1 MRTFGAIAFNNR
13 CVSVF
18 LPIYFLLLILNKLIE
33 LHWYWSDDTMTF
45 LVTQPQCTQNV
56 HLRSKMFKS
65 SRRRYFIK
73 KAALFSIFTWEH
85 LCWILFFFKEVVDLQ
100 TCNLIKKRLQHRCFP
115 VNILKSTEHLFW
127 RTYSNGC
134 FWMPHKRNTYV
145 LFRSFIHSSFMKV
158 SVEEYISSPI
168 TAAFLHERCS

>member
-13 CVSVF
+13 CVSAF

-56 HLRSKMFKS
+56 RLRSKMFKS

-85 LCWILFFFKEVVDLQ
+85 LCWILFFLMKLHTFKLATLLKRD
-100 TCNLIKKRLQHRCFP
+100 CNTGVFLW
-115 VNILKSTEHLFW
+115 TFW
-127 RTYSNGC
+127 NQQ
-134 FWMPHKRNTYV
+134 NTY
-145 LFRSFIHSSFMKV
+145 F
-158 SVEEYISSPI
+158 EEHIR
-168 TAAFLHERCS
+168 TAAFGCHINAILTFYLGGLFIPHSWRSVLRNI